1 MMGKIITLSVNHF
14 TATSTTQKRPIPG
27 AIPGRKVSSFHQGLI
42 PIHCHVGRH
51 DRQPTMPT
59 MPRRLFVRSGV
70 QWNFRNQQAL
80 LASVE
85 MNGRCS
91 VKKGLE

>member
-1 MMGKIITLSVNHF
+1 
-14 TATSTTQKRPIPG
+14 
-27 AIPGRKVSSFHQGLI
+27 VSSFHQGLI

-85 MNGRCS
+85 MNGMVFGEEGLGVTKVNKKRCS
-91 VKKGLE
+91 SGSYKKNDIS